1 MNVRHV
7 PIVIERGEE
16 ESDDK
21 AACFSRPSSPSPDTV
36 WPLSDDGVSLSS
48 RSSDNSVEASRRKEE
63 SEKISAGYQ
72 SWDDWRRRGRKG
84 GGVELG
90 EENELSSPFK
100 NIMEV
105 SSLVHCTKW

>member
-1 MNVRHV
+1 MRRLSLASLGAGKYELTSDSYGGERGAVIVRYV
-7 PIVIERGEE
+7 PIVIEG

-21 AACFSRPSSPSPDTV
+21 SVCLSWPSSPSPET
-36 WPLSDDGVSLSS
+36 DDRVSLSS

-90 EENELSSPFK
+90 EEN
-100 NIMEV
+100 
-105 SSLVHCTKW
+105 